1 MRMNWELNLDSANL
15 RDARTYFNRYCELL
29 RRNRNYRNIPLYPV
43 TYFIMQRDPVFKNNL
58 NGDSKGAILECSGAP
73 LVVSADFQIY
83 LICVLDYIPPER
95 INKSNP
101 NPITRTELKKNP
113 TKFKRGTNHFICAVK
128 MYTKLYCFNS
138 WGSGSFKID
147 IKAYEAVKNY
157 VNSRPLSSD
166 KKIKDIVVYNGPSLQ
181 CFQGSAA
188 NTSFLLPNTNQEIKG
203 GFCGIIS
210 FDFIILMSLLYA
222 QKQIP
227 RTKNAFNNYVSQ
239 LGVHGIMYGGTERAT
254 PASKNKSAPIARLLN
269 FLGQSKMFSPDNP
282 KARIARKNVRPLASF
297 ISAAPAPNTAAR
309 RNTPPAPNTA
319 ARRNTPPAPNTAARR
334 NTPPAPTP
342 REFILTIPTSRGS
355 EAAFVRV
362 RGGKNVVMATLYKTN
377 YNKLKNSTIRSV
389 NRREQFEIIYNNN
402 RFGGDYVV
410 PFKSIYRNMNNERIP
425 IINF

>member
-309 RNTPPAPNTA
+309 RNTPPAP
-319 ARRNTPPAPNTAARR
+319 
-334 NTPPAPTP
+334 TP